1 MTIEY
6 EQVCYSWLHGG
17 NYNGI
22 ASDGWGIAG
31 TSNTEP
37 AFLKGAVDLMT
48 NRSAAS
54 EETVTEYY
62 EYSPLFHRF
71 IYLGVRKLPS
81 ISQMGGGDNN
91 RLMHLYIPVQVL
103 FANSSEKQAA
113 VSLEEAAAEV
123 KLGGF
128 PEIGELDYRKY
139 VPDPQQRGIWPRAV
153 FPCKTYEYQEILKK
167 YGFQDTQENRGEHRL
182 AVLLSLLYLSFYSD
196 EWKRLIF
203 PVGEQDPYEIAREIT
218 WLSHQLVPEQIF
230 GKKRMELIQNL
241 GYTAGE
247 QTKGNGLIFYKGS
260 LSNLSLK
267 EHVYN
272 LNGTYD
278 AAVDI
283 SKEQLD
289 RKAADT
295 AGFFL
300 ELARKAQKSPEV
312 ARAWIQKI
320 LKETTESVD
329 TLQELGQAYQ
339 KVRVQEE
346 SQARFQ
352 ENLKAE
358 SQADSQENLKEE
370 SKVKPQE
377 NLKEESKVKSQ
388 ENLKEESKVKP
399 QENLKEESKVEPQEN
414 LKEESQ
420 ADSSLNEML
429 DASVRAASEASLKAI
444 WGEDVF
450 GCRGLDSKG
459 SADESSG
466 TTQDISS
473 LETMADANSSQN
485 HQDTADRIDAL
496 VRKKKK
502 GGFFSNLLRKK
513 RS

>member
-22 ASDGWGIAG
+22 VSDGWGIAG
-31 TSNTEP
+31 TSNAEP

-62 EYSPLFHRF
+62 EYSSFFHCF

-91 RLMHLYIPVQVL
+91 RLMHVYIPVQVRAEQSPAAAEGIL
-103 FANSSEKQAA
+103 NEAVSSEKQSA
-113 VSLEEAAAEV
+113 VSLEEAAAGV
-123 KLGGF
+123 KFSGF
-128 PEIGELDYRKY
+128 SDIRELDYRKC
-139 VPDPQQRGIWPRAV
+139 VPQPQQRGIWPRVV
-153 FPCKTYEYQEILKK
+153 FSCKTYEYQEILKK

-196 EWKRLIF
+196 EWKRLVF

-218 WLSHQLVPEQIF
+218 WFLHQLVPEQIF
-230 GKKRMELIQNL
+230 GKKRMELIQTL

-247 QTKGNGLIFYKGS
+247 QTKGSGLIFYKGS
-260 LSNLSLK
+260 LPNLSLK
-267 EHVYN
+267 EHVYD

-278 AAVDI
+278 ALVDI

-320 LKETTESVD
+320 LKETTENVD
-329 TLQELGQAYQ
+329 TLQELEQTYWQ
-339 KVRVQEE
+339 VRVQEK
-346 SQARFQ
+346 SQA
-352 ENLKAE
+352 E
-358 SQADSQENLKEE
+358 SQENLKE
-370 SKVKPQE
+370 
-377 NLKEESKVKSQ
+377 KSQ
-388 ENLKEESKVKP
+388 A
-399 QENLKEESKVEPQEN
+399 
-414 LKEESQ
+414 ESQ
-420 ADSSLNEML
+420 EKSSLNGRL

-450 GCRGLDSKG
+450 RCRGLDSKE
-459 SADESSG
+459 SVDESND
-466 TTQDISS
+466 TAQEVSS
-473 LETMADANSSQN
+473 LETVADASSSQN

>member
-31 TSNTEP
+31 TSNAEP

-62 EYSPLFHRF
+62 EYSPFFHRF

-91 RLMHLYIPVQVL
+91 RLMHLYIPVQVIPVQVS
-103 FANSSEKQAA
+103 FANLSEKQSA
-113 VSLEEAAAEV
+113 VSLGEAAAEV

-128 PEIGELDYRKY
+128 SEIQELDYRKC
-139 VPDPQQRGIWPRAV
+139 VPDPQQRGIWPRVV
-153 FPCKTYEYQEILKK
+153 FPCKNYEYQEILKK
-167 YGFQDTQENRGEHRL
+167 YGFQDPQENQGEHRL

-203 PVGEQDPYEIAREIT
+203 PVGEQDPYEVAREIT
-218 WLSHQLVPEQIF
+218 WLLHQLVPEQLF
-230 GKKRMELIQNL
+230 GKNRMELIQNL

-247 QTKGNGLIFYKGS
+247 QIKGNGLIFYKGS
-260 LSNLSLK
+260 LPNVSLK

-278 AAVDI
+278 AVVDI

-339 KVRVQEE
+339 KMRVQEE
-346 SQARFQ
+346 SQ
-352 ENLKAE
+352 
-358 SQADSQENLKEE
+358 
-370 SKVKPQE
+370 VKF
-377 NLKEESKVKSQ
+377 
-388 ENLKEESKVKP
+388 
-399 QENLKEESKVEPQEN
+399 QEN

-420 ADSSLNEML
+420 ADSPLNEML

-444 WGEDVF
+444 WGEEVF
-450 GCRGLDSKG
+450 GCRGLDSKE
-459 SADESSG
+459 SADESSS
-466 TTQDISS
+466 TAQDVSS
-473 LETMADANSSQN
+473 LETIVDASSSQN

-496 VRKKKK
+496 VRKTKK